1 MDCTCG
7 PELGK
12 GNKIKEIYEKE
23 NDVSVFV
30 EKANNL
36 KQGFTIEYDGKYFY
50 LIYPQCYCSCVKRID
65 ETLPMAWCYCTLGYT
80 KRMFQYI
87 FDKEV
92 QVELL
97 SSVKMGD
104 EACRIKIIV

>member
-65 ETLPMAWCYCTLGYT
+65 EYCTLGYT

-104 EACRIKIIV
+104 ENCRIKIIV

>member
-1 MDCTCG
+1 MDCACG

-12 GNKIKEIYEKE
+12 GKKIKEIYEKE

-36 KQGFTIEYDGKYFY
+36 KQGFTIEYDGEYFY

-65 ETLPMAWCYCTLGYT
+65 ETLNVAWCYCTLGYT
-80 KRMFQYI
+80 NRMFQYI

-104 EACRIKIIV
+104 ETCRIKIIV